1 MQNKRILSLS
11 IIIILVLSLTAC
23 QLPFINVVRGSG
35 SFVSKSY
42 AVSAFDAVQL
52 DGAGKLII
60 IQGEEES
67 LEIEAEDNLIDQL
80 TVEVENG
87 TLAIG
92 FKEKPWH
99 TTIIPTHL
107 ITYTLTIKDLRQI
120 TINGASDVALAALQ
134 TDSLAVTINGAA
146 QVRINDLLADSL
158 SIKLIGAGNIVIS
171 GQALTQNIEIDG
183 AGNVQ
188 ADDLMTDSTVVE
200 IDGLGNA
207 SVWAGKELDIVING
221 GGSVS
226 YFGSPT
232 VSQEINGLG
241 DVNPRGEK

>member
-1 MQNKRILSLS
+1 MQNRRILSLS
-11 IIIILVLSLTAC
+11 ILLISVLSLTAC

-35 SFVSKSY
+35 SFISKSY
-42 AVSAFDAVQL
+42 EVSAFDAVQL

-60 IQGEEES
+60 TQGSEES
-67 LEIEAEDNLIDQL
+67 LEIQAEDNLIDQL

-87 TLAIG
+87 TLTIG
-92 FKEKPWH
+92 FKEKPWR
-99 TTIIPTHL
+99 TTIIPTRV
-107 ITYTLTIKDLRQI
+107 ITYTLTLKDLSRL
-120 TINGASDVALAALQ
+120 TINGASDVDLASLQ
-134 TDSLAVTINGAA
+134 TDSLAVIINGAA

-158 SIKLIGAGNIVIS
+158 SVRLIGTGNIVTS
-171 GQALTQNIEIDG
+171 GQAGAQNIEIDG

-188 ADDLMTDSTVVE
+188 ADDLKTDSTVVE

-207 SVWAGKELDIVING
+207 SVWAAKTLEVVING